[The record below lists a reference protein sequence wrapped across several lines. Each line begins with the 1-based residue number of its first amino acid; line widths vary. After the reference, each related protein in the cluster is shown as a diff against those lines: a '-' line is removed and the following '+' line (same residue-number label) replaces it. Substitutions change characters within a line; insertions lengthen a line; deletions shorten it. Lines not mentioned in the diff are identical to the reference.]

1 MFKTI
6 LSGVFTAME
15 FLGPVLLLVL
25 WRKEK
30 RPAGGPSA

>member
-6 LSGVFTAME
+6 LSGAFLWME
-15 FLGPVLLLVL
+15 FLGPVILLAL

-30 RPAGGPSA
+30 RSAGGPSA